1 MNDQAPQ
8 TVTVLLKRWREGD
21 ESALNELMPLVYD
34 ELRRQARGMMKSE
47 RRDHT
52 LQATAL
58 IHEAYARLAGSDL
71 SIKDR
76 HHFLSLSARAM
87 RRVLVDHARSRGR
100 EKRGGDAEKITLV
113 EASAVVPGSADRLI
127 EIDDALERLK
137 SLDER
142 KYRAL
147 EMAIF
152 GGLQQAEIAEVLG
165 VSVPTVERDL
175 RTARAWLRS
184 EL

>member
-1 MNDQAPQ
+1 MDRPNPQ
-8 TVTVLLKRWREGD
+8 TVTALLLRWRDGE
-21 ESALNELMPLVYD
+21 ESALNQLMPLVYD
-34 ELRRQARGMMKSE
+34 ELRRQAKGMMKGE

-58 IHEAYARLAGSDL
+58 IHEAYARLAGSEL

-76 HHFLSLSARAM
+76 SHFLSLSARAM
-87 RRVLVDHARSRGR
+87 RRVLVDHARARGR
-100 EKRGGDAEKITLV
+100 EKRGGDADRITLV
-113 EASAVVPGSADRLI
+113 ETSAFVPGSADKLV

-137 SLDER
+137 ALDER

-152 GGLQQAEIAEVLG
+152 GGLQHTEIAEVLG